1 MSADYTALAVAVVG
15 VVGTLCAPA
24 LGQRS
29 AARLKTVENQAQ
41 LQEKR
46 DERDHEDRRAAL
58 AEKRQVYVELNAA
71 ARQFRSA
78 CHDRLR
84 AARRGMSPLPD
95 AEEAR
100 HAFGRVYSR
109 AQMIMSDRT
118 LSVINEANLCLTNG
132 YRLIK
137 DLDATEISDV
147 VLTWFEGPMVDA
159 VMLLRRA
166 LREDLG
172 VAEPDSDIEEA
183 VQRLQAARLA
193 MPGAMS

>member
-1 MSADYTALAVAVVG
+1 M
-15 VVGTLCAPA
+15 CAPA

-29 AARLKTVENQAQ
+29 AARLKIVEDQAQ
-41 LQEKR
+41 RQEKQ
-46 DERDHEDRRAAL
+46 DEREHEDRRAAL
-58 AEKRQVYVELNAA
+58 AEMRQVYVELNAT

-84 AARRGMSPLPD
+84 AARRGVSPLAD

-109 AQMIMSDRT
+109 AQMVMPDRT
-118 LSVINEANLCLTNG
+118 LSVVNEANLCLTNG

-137 DLDATEISDV
+137 DLGATEISDV
-147 VLTWFEGPMVDA
+147 VLRWFEGPMVDA

-172 VAEPDSDIEEA
+172 IAEPDSDIEEA
-183 VQRLQAARLA
+183 VQQLRAARLA
-193 MPGAMS
+193 MHGAMS